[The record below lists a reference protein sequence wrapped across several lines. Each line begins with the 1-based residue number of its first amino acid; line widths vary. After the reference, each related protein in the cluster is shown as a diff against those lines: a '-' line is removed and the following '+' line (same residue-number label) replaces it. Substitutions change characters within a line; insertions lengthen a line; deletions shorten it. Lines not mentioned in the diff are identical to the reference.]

1 VAPSNPAKDNARS
14 RSPLLSL
21 RCLAR
26 RSMGLLSVCVLL
38 PPPDPPQN
46 AQNYPAH
53 PAVCRRS
60 RSAHWARSYSWT
72 TPGRV
77 AINHGACVV
86 GLRRN
91 RPRHHLQLRRHLAA
105 GALRDHRQRPGQPHN
120 PVSAPAACPR
130 VLSGKCILD
139 PLRATP
145 PPRSNVVLQAQ
156 AVHRRSFV
164 ARGTAPCAH
173 ALRINMTV
181 RGTTGHGWLSPILS
195 ASSATP
201 PRTRRR

>member
-1 VAPSNPAKDNARS
+1 
-14 RSPLLSL
+14 
-21 RCLAR
+21 
-26 RSMGLLSVCVLL
+26 MCVLL
-38 PPPDPPQN
+38 PPPDPQQN
-46 AQNYPAH
+46 VQNCPAH
-53 PAVCRRS
+53 PVVCRRS
-60 RSAHWARSYSWT
+60 RSAHGARSYSWT
-72 TPGRV
+72 TSARV
-77 AINHGACVV
+77 AINPGACVL

-130 VLSGKCILD
+130 FLSGNFILD

-156 AVHRRSFV
+156 AVRRRSFV
-164 ARGTAPCAH
+164 ARGTAPRAH
-173 ALRINMTV
+173 ALRVKVTV
-181 RGTTGHGWLSPILS
+181 RGTTGHGWPSPIRS
-195 ASSATP
+195 ALSATP